1 MLMHLCNGCYIA
13 ISGNAVRLCA
23 GARAARS
30 DNHAHSALAHLL
42 TREDAWSDFCRFSL
56 YHTIIYFGVLLL
68 RNLALALLL
77 F

>member
-1 MLMHLCNGCYIA
+1 MILHLYNGCYIA

-30 DNHAHSALAHLL
+30 DSHAHSALAHLL
-42 TREDAWSDFCRFSL
+42 TREDAWSDFCHFSL